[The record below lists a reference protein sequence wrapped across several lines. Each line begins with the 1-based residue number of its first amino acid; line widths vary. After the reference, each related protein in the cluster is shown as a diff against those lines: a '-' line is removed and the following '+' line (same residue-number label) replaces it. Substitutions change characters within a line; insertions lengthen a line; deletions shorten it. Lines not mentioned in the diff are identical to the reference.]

1 MKTLPIACILT
12 LALSACYAQQM
23 KVGEPCEGC
32 EAIYESTI
40 AFEKLKVVDNLP
52 DATLDGKKPLGIYGI
67 VYKAD
72 GKTPVENVVLYLYHT
87 DGSRYYP
94 KKGDEKGWAK

>member
-23 KVGEPCEGC
+23 KVGEPSEGC

-40 AFEKLKVVDNLP
+40 AFEKLKAVDNLP
-52 DATLDGKKPLGIYGI
+52 DATWNGKSL
-67 VYKAD
+67 
-72 GKTPVENVVLYLYHT
+72 
-87 DGSRYYP
+87 
-94 KKGDEKGWAK
+94 